1 MTRETH
7 PTEPLSAVEAV
18 PVPTPAAR
26 GSAVRSGLRNLAPP
40 VLSILAFFLLWELVC
55 RVFAIQPFILPTPS
69 ASLATL
75 VQFAPAVAG
84 HAIQTLTTTL
94 LGFALAVVLGVALGA
109 LVGLNRT
116 AYQAL
121 YPLLIGF
128 NAVPKAALVPVLVI
142 WFGVG
147 AVPAVLTAFLISFFP
162 VVVNVATGLA
172 TVEPEPRDVLRAL
185 GASPWEVFTKVSL
198 PRSLPYFFASLKVAV
213 TLAFVGSIISEL
225 AASNK
230 GIGVMMNQA
239 ASSFQVPL
247 VFGGVL
253 LVSAMGV
260 LLYAVFAL
268 LESRLTGWAYRSQ
281 H

>member
-1 MTRETH
+1 VTPEVLQA
-7 PTEPLSAVEAV
+7 EKV
-18 PVPTPAAR
+18 PATAPQAGAFQT
-26 GSAVRSGLRNLAPP
+26 GLKAMLPP
-40 VLSILAFFLLWELVC
+40 VLTIAAFFLIWELAC
-55 RVFAIQPFILPTPS
+55 RLFRIPAFILPTPS
-69 ASLATL
+69 SSVAALM
-75 VQFAPAVAG
+75 QFAPAVAE
-84 HAIQTLTTTL
+84 HALQTLTTTL
-94 LGFALAVVLGVALGA
+94 LGFALAVVLGLALGA

-147 AVPAVLTAFLISFFP
+147 AVPAILTAFLISFFP

-185 GASPWEVFTKVSL
+185 GATPWEVFTKVSL

-239 ASSFQVPL
+239 ASTFQVPL

-260 LLYAVFAL
+260 LLYAVFAVV
-268 LESRLTGWAYRSQ
+268 EARMTGWAYRSQ
-281 H
+281 NS